1 MTLTFSAS
9 TSSMAIANTLKNTQS
24 SLQKSMQ
31 RLATGFKINSSAD
44 GSAAMA
50 IGINMDSQIR
60 GYDVAASN
68 IQQGVSMLATADS
81 ALQSMVGHL
90 QNLRDIAIAASNST
104 TTTSQFSSYQAQVVA
119 EIAAVNNIANNT
131 KYDSN
136 ILLDGSISAGAAFNI
151 QIGANASEVLDIKT
165 AFSDN
170 KAATLTVAQSTLTT
184 TANAATLLGQVNA
197 ALDTVNTN
205 LATLGGFQ
213 SRLTD
218 QLAYVDIAKTNYTAA
233 QSSIRDTD
241 VAQETANLTRLQ
253 ILQQAGAYALAQAN
267 TSPQTALSLLPH

>member
-9 TSSMAIANTLKNTQS
+9 TSSMAIANTLKNTQA

-60 GYDVAASN
+60 GYDVAGSN
-68 IQQGVSMLATADS
+68 IQQGISMLATADS

-136 ILLDGSISAGAAFNI
+136 ILLDGSIAAGAAFNI

-170 KAATLTVAQSTLTT
+170 KAATLTVAQNTLTT